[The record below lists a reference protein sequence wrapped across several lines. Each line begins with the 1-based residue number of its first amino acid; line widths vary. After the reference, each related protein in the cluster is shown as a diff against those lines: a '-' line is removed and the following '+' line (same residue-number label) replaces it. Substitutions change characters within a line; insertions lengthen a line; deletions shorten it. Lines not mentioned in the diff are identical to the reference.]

1 MKRWLLT
8 LTSSAAL
15 FSAASPS
22 FAAGDELRLNEP
34 CATFEVLE
42 TSVPQ
47 IEQALQF
54 RIISVEQL
62 AQAYLARIAAYDKSG
77 PGINAYLYLNPNV
90 LAQARQLDASRDPH
104 GPLYGVPVLL
114 KDNIDTGDMPTTAGS
129 VALRGS
135 IPPNDAFITKKLRQA
150 GALIMGKATLTEF
163 ANFLALGMPTG
174 YSSLGG
180 FGFNPYDPRPDPRP
194 GFNDGRPVLQTGG
207 SSSGPAIG
215 VNANLAA
222 VGVGT
227 ETSGSLLSP
236 ASANG
241 IVAIKPTVGLVSRSG
256 IIPITADQDTAGP
269 LTRTVTDGAIVLGVI
284 AGYDP
289 NDPATTACLTTG
301 NCFDNYTQFLN
312 KDALRGAR
320 LAVYTPANALP
331 ANRQALLDNA
341 ITALRAQGATVRI
354 LAVTDIP
361 AQLGTCVSFP
371 VPAVPPPPA
380 LQCSSVLLYGFKRDL
395 NAYLAEHPSA
405 PNHSLAE
412 IVAFNAA
419 YTPALKYG
427 QAIAEAAA
435 MLDLSPGS
443 ADTLRFQQDRALDLV
458 RSRDALNS
466 LFTLPGE
473 SRVDAIISV
482 GNFFAAAPAKAGFPS
497 VTVPG
502 GFITAGPNDPPIANP
517 FPQTI
522 TFTGPAFSEPRLIA
536 LGYAYEQA
544 TLNRV
549 PPASTPALAPTPP
562 PELKVCHKGKTTL
575 TFPCNVQAYRRHL
588 DHGDLPGACATP

>member
-1 MKRWLLT
+1 MKRLLLT

-15 FSAASPS
+15 L
-22 FAAGDELRLNEP
+22 FAALPMACAETAADGP
-34 CATFEVLE
+34 CATFDVFE
-42 TSVPQ
+42 TTVPQ

-54 RIISVEQL
+54 RLTSVEQV
-62 AQAYLARIAAYDKSG
+62 AQMYLARIAAYDKAG
-77 PGINAYLYLNPNV
+77 PGINAYLFLNPNA
-90 LAQARQLDASRDPH
+90 LAQARQLDAVRSPS

-114 KDNIDTGDMPTTAGS
+114 KDNIDTADMPTTAGS

-135 IPPNDAFITKKLRQA
+135 IPPDDAFITKKLRQA
-150 GALIMGKATLTEF
+150 GALIMGKGTLTEY

-180 FGFNPYDPRPDPRP
+180 FSFNPYDPRPDPRTTP
-194 GFNDGRPVLQTGG
+194 PFNDGRPVLQTGG

-222 VGVGT
+222 VGIGT

-241 IVAIKPTVGLVSRSG
+241 IVGIKPTVGLVSRQG

-269 LTRTVTDGAIVLGVI
+269 LTRTMTDAAIVLGVI

-289 NDPATTACLTTG
+289 KDPATTACLTAG

-312 KDALRGAR
+312 KNALQGAR
-320 LAVYTPANALP
+320 LAVFTPASALP

-341 ITALRAQGATVRI
+341 VTQLRAQGATVRI
-354 LAVTDIP
+354 LAATDIP

-371 VPAVPPPPA
+371 LPPIPAPPA

-405 PNHSLAE
+405 LNHSLAE

-419 YTPALKYG
+419 YMPALKYG

-435 MLDLSPGS
+435 MLDISPGS
-443 ADTLRFQQDRALDLV
+443 ADTQRYLQDRALDLV
-458 RSRDALNS
+458 RSRDALNT
-466 LFTLPGE
+466 LFNAPGDN
-473 SRVDAIISV
+473 RVDAIISV

-502 GFITAGPNDPPIANP
+502 GFITAGPAILRSR
-517 FPQTI
+517 TH
-522 TFTGPAFSEPRLIA
+522 SHKRLRSPD
-536 LGYAYEQA
+536 Q
-544 TLNRV
+544 
-549 PPASTPALAPTPP
+549 PS
-562 PELKVCHKGKTTL
+562 
-575 TFPCNVQAYRRHL
+575 QS
-588 DHGDLPGACATP
+588 PG